1 MKLLPALVVGLT
13 ATFLAVQDLKSEKKE
28 PEEKAVETPNEIQE
42 TPEEKEKQMDE
53 YEEIVNDEYLN
64 ITMED
69 DLSEIMGEDFEEEDE
84 DEEDEDEEV
93 EDEEVAE
100 GESIHEITEND
111 YEVGIFN
118 FDRVRL
124 MYFTEDRILCDD
136 DMVTIDNVGEWL
148 GNVDLE
154 TQSDEITVKWIRNFN
169 LPYDIRLEIIEDSY
183 SGSR

>member
-28 PEEKAVETPNEIQE
+28 PEEKAVESPDEVQE

-69 DLSEIMGEDFEEEDE
+69 DLSEIMGEDFEEED
-84 DEEDEDEEV
+84 
-93 EDEEVAE
+93 DEEVAE
-100 GESIHEITEND
+100 GDTIRAISEEEYD
-111 YEVGIFN
+111 EGAFG
-118 FDRVRL
+118 FERVDL
-124 MYFTEDRILCDD
+124 MYFVDDEVLCDS
-136 DMVTIDNVGEWL
+136 DMITIDNKDEWL
-148 GNVDLE
+148 GDVDLILG
-154 TQSDEITVKWIRNFN
+154 TDSIVTVMWIRNFN
-169 LPYDIRLEIIEDSY
+169 LSYDIRLEVVEDSY

>member
-13 ATFLAVQDLKSEKKE
+13 ATFLAVQDLKDGKKE
-28 PEEKAVETPNEIQE
+28 PEEKAIETPVEA
-42 TPEEKEKQMDE
+42 EEVPTESKEEQTMDE
-53 YEEIVNDEYLN
+53 YEEIVNDEYLD

-69 DLSEIMGEDFEEEDE
+69 DLSEIMGEDFEEED
-84 DEEDEDEEV
+84 

>member
-13 ATFLAVQDLKSEKKE
+13 AAFLAVQDLKSEKKE
-28 PEEKAVETPNEIQE
+28 PEEKAVETPVEA
-42 TPEEKEKQMDE
+42 EEVPTESKEEEMDE

-69 DLSEIMGEDFEEEDE
+69 DLSEIMGEDFEEED
-84 DEEDEDEEV
+84 

-148 GNVDLE
+148 GNVDLA
-154 TQSDEITVKWIRNFN
+154 TQSDEIVVKWIRNFD

>member
-13 ATFLAVQDLKSEKKE
+13 AAFLAVQDLKSEKKE
-28 PEEKAVETPNEIQE
+28 PEKKAVETPDEIQE

-69 DLSEIMGEDFEEEDE
+69 DLSEIMGED
-84 DEEDEDEEV
+84 

-100 GESIHEITEND
+100 GESIHEITEGE

-118 FDRVRL
+118 FDRVNL

-169 LPYDIRLEIIEDSY
+169 LPYDIRLEVIGDAY
-183 SGSR
+183 SGSH

>member
-28 PEEKAVETPNEIQE
+28 PEKVVESPDEVQE
-42 TPEEKEKQMDE
+42 TPEEKGKQMDE

-84 DEEDEDEEV
+84 DEEI
-93 EDEEVAE
+93 AE
-100 GESIHEITEND
+100 GESIHEITENE

-118 FDRVRL
+118 FERVNL
-124 MYFTEDRILCDD
+124 MYFVDDEVLCDS
-136 DMVTIDNVGEWL
+136 DMITIDNKDEWL

-154 TQSDEITVKWIRNFN
+154 MQSDEITVKWIRNFN
-169 LPYDIRLEIIEDSY
+169 LPYDIRLEIIGDSY
-183 SGSR
+183 SGSS

>member
-1 MKLLPALVVGLT
+1 MNLLPALVVGLT
-13 ATFLAVQDLKSEKKE
+13 AGFLAVQDLKGEKKE
-28 PEEKAVETPNEIQE
+28 PKKVVESPDEVQE

-69 DLSEIMGEDFEEEDE
+69 DLSEIMEEDFE
-84 DEEDEDEEV
+84 EEV

-100 GESIHEITEND
+100 GESIHEITENE

-154 TQSDEITVKWIRNFN
+154 TQSDEITVKWIRNFD

>member
-28 PEEKAVETPNEIQE
+28 PEKKAVETPVEA
-42 TPEEKEKQMDE
+42 EEVPTESKEKQMDE

-84 DEEDEDEEV
+84 DEE
-93 EDEEVAE
+93 VAE
-100 GESIHEITEND
+100 GESIHEITENE

-169 LPYDIRLEIIEDSY
+169 LPYDIRLEIIGDAY

>member
-1 MKLLPALVVGLT
+1 MNLLPALVVGLT

-28 PEEKAVETPNEIQE
+28 AERVVESPDEVQE

-84 DEEDEDEEV
+84 DEE
-93 EDEEVAE
+93 VAE
-100 GESIHEITEND
+100 GESISEITEDEYNI
-111 YEVGIFN
+111 GIFN
-118 FDRVRL
+118 FDQVDL
-124 MYFTEDRILCDD
+124 MYFTEDRILCDG
-136 DMVTIDNVGEWL
+136 DMVTIDNVDEWL

-154 TQSDEITVKWIRNFN
+154 MQSDEITVKWIRNFN
-169 LPYDIRLEIIEDSY
+169 LPYDIRLEIIGDSY

>member
-13 ATFLAVQDLKSEKKE
+13 ATFLAVQDLKGEEKE
-28 PEEKAVETPNEIQE
+28 PEEKAVETPVE
-42 TPEEKEKQMDE
+42 PEEEVEEPAMDE

-84 DEEDEDEEV
+84 DEE
-93 EDEEVAE
+93 VAE
-100 GESIHEITEND
+100 GEAIHEITEDEYNI
-111 YEVGIFN
+111 GIFN
-118 FDRVRL
+118 FDQADL
-124 MYFTEDRILCDD
+124 MYFTEDRILCDS
-136 DMVTIDNVGEWL
+136 DMVTIDNADEWL

-154 TQSDEITVKWIRNFN
+154 MQSDEITVKWIRNFN
-169 LPYDIRLEIIEDSY
+169 LPYDIRLEIIGDAY

>member
-1 MKLLPALVVGLT
+1 M
-13 ATFLAVQDLKSEKKE
+13 QDLKSEKKE
-28 PEEKAVETPNEIQE
+28 PEEKAVETPDEVQE
-42 TPEEKEKQMDE
+42 TPEEKGKQMDE

-84 DEEDEDEEV
+84 DE
-93 EDEEVAE
+93 DEEVAE
-100 GESIHEITEND
+100 GESIHEITEGE

-118 FDRVRL
+118 FDQVDL
-124 MYFTEDRILCDD
+124 MYFTEDRILCDS
-136 DMVTIDNVGEWL
+136 DMVTIDNVDEWL

-169 LPYDIRLEIIEDSY
+169 LPYDIRLEIIGDAY
-183 SGSR
+183 SGSH

>member
-13 ATFLAVQDLKSEKKE
+13 ATFLAVQDLKGEKKE
-28 PEEKAVETPNEIQE
+28 PEKVVESPGEVQE

-53 YEEIVNDEYLN
+53 YEEIVNDEYRPF
-64 ITMED
+64 TMED

-84 DEEDEDEEV
+84 DEE
-93 EDEEVAE
+93 VAE
-100 GESIHEITEND
+100 GESIHEITENE
-111 YEVGIFN
+111 YEIGIFN
-118 FDRVRL
+118 FERVNL
-124 MYFTEDRILCDD
+124 MYFTEDRILCDG
-136 DMVTIDNVGEWL
+136 DMVTIDNVDEWL

-154 TQSDEITVKWIRNFN
+154 MQSDEITVKWIRNFN

>member
-13 ATFLAVQDLKSEKKE
+13 ATFLAVQDLKGEKKE
-28 PEEKAVETPNEIQE
+28 PEKVVESPDEVQE

-69 DLSEIMGEDFEEEDE
+69 DLSEIIGEDFEEED
-84 DEEDEDEEV
+84 

-100 GESIHEITEND
+100 GESIHEITEGE
-111 YEVGIFN
+111 YEIGIFN
-118 FDRVRL
+118 FDRVNL

-154 TQSDEITVKWIRNFN
+154 TQSDEIAVKWIRNFN

>member
-28 PEEKAVETPNEIQE
+28 PEKVVESPDEVQE

-53 YEEIVNDEYLN
+53 YEEIVNDEYCP

-69 DLSEIMGEDFEEEDE
+69 DISEIMWEDFEEED
-84 DEEDEDEEV
+84 

-100 GESIHEITEND
+100 GESIHEITED
-111 YEVGIFN
+111 EYKIGIFN
-118 FDRVRL
+118 FTQVDL
-124 MYFTEDRILCDD
+124 MYFTEDRILCDG
-136 DMVTIDNVGEWL
+136 DMVTIDNVDEWL

-154 TQSDEITVKWIRNFN
+154 MQSDEITVKWIRNFN
-169 LPYDIRLEIIEDSY
+169 LPYDIRLEIIGDAY
-183 SGSR
+183 SGSH